1 MRLVR
6 FVKSIVRTDD
16 LPAAMMFGL
25 ILAIAVWLV
34 LLPVSRSI
42 QQATLM
48 RFHLQSPSF
57 SAWCGLQVVP
67 AMYNLENRYWLH
79 EPVEVA
85 EGEGT
90 MRCVESGTANH
101 FPTRMLTSFDA
112 RYRFYRERNQ
122 TEVLL
127 ESRFQD
133 QVLATRWRVEKGADN
148 SLVIRRSW
156 EE

>member
-1 MRLVR
+1 VQ
-6 FVKSIVRTDD
+6 TDD
-16 LPAAMMFGL
+16 LPAAAILGL
-25 ILAIAVWLV
+25 LFAIALWLMM
-34 LLPVSRSI
+34 LPFSQRI

-57 SAWCGLQVVP
+57 LAWCGLQVVP

-79 EPVEVA
+79 EPIEL
-85 EGEGT
+85 GEKESSL
-90 MRCVESGTANH
+90 RCVETGTTNH

-112 RYRFYRERNQ
+112 RYRFYRQRDRA
-122 TEVLL
+122 EVVL

-133 QVLATRWRVEKGADN
+133 QVLATRWQVEKGPNNA
-148 SLVIRRSW
+148 LVVRRAG

>member
-6 FVKSIVRTDD
+6 FLRSIVRTDD
-16 LPAAMMFGL
+16 LSAAVVLGL

-34 LLPVSRSI
+34 LLPVNRSI

-57 SAWCGLQVVP
+57 LAWCGLQVVP
-67 AMYNLENRYWLH
+67 AMYNMENRYWLN
-79 EPVEVA
+79 EPIRVGDDEIS
-85 EGEGT
+85 
-90 MRCVESGTANH
+90 MRCVEAGTTNH

-122 TEVLL
+122 AEVLL
-127 ESRFQD
+127 ESRFQG
-133 QVLATRWRVEKGADN
+133 QALATRWHVEKGPDN
-148 SLVIRRSW
+148 SLVIRRVW
-156 EE
+156 GD